1 MMVICIPVGLSV
13 AWPHIGSTC
22 SSIVIQIT
30 GNNSSIISPDFIFP
44 PICIITLHD
53 EMQISNGD
61 VAFST
66 CEYNISD
73 TTCIHRWC
81 CVEWGCPFPHT
92 LETRTHTRIADARE
106 RKNLVLILKPMS
118 IINIYFLHYSDKLR
132 I

>member
-1 MMVICIPVGLSV
+1 MMVIYIPLGLSV

-30 GNNSSIISPDFIFP
+30 ENKSSIISPDFIFP

-66 CEYNISD
+66 CDYTSPILHVY
-73 TTCIHRWC
+73 TGG
-81 CVEWGCPFPHT
+81 VEWGCPFPNT